1 MKGHR
6 SWVMVLVAMMMF
18 GFVADVRSDNKVLGE
33 IQLRGTGRT
42 ENLAA
47 VWIDGQYVG
56 YLKELK
62 GSKKLLLLPGQHVV
76 TVRQAGYQD
85 LSQTVLIEPGQ
96 KRVISVTLDRDP
108 RVTYPNVTA
117 EVKMQVQPKRAA
129 VFVDEQ
135 FVGHVNEFDGLGQAL
150 LLAPGVHH
158 MKITLPGY
166 LPFDTQIDLRENQKF
181 ELKTDLQKG
190 SVLQEGPPIRERA
203 SQ

>member
-1 MKGHR
+1 MRGHR
-6 SWVMVLVAMMMF
+6 PWLMAFATIIML

-33 IQLRGTGRT
+33 IQLHGTGRI
-42 ENLAA
+42 ESLAG

-62 GSKKLLLLPGQHVV
+62 DSKKLLLLPGQHVI

-85 LSQTVLIEPGQ
+85 FKQTVLIEPAQ
-96 KRVISVTLDRDP
+96 KRVISVTLDRDS
-108 RVTYPNVTA
+108 RVMYPSVTA
-117 EVKMQVQPKRAA
+117 EVKMHVQPKRAA

-135 FVGHVNEFDGLGQAL
+135 FVGHVDEFDSIGQAL
-150 LLAPGVHH
+150 LLAPGVHNVR
-158 MKITLPGY
+158 ITLPGY
-166 LPFDTQIDLRENQKF
+166 LPFDTQIELRKNQKF

>member
-6 SWVMVLVAMMMF
+6 PWLMVFAAMMVF

-33 IQLRGTGRT
+33 IQLHGTGRT
-42 ENLAA
+42 EKLAA

-62 GSKKLLLLPGQHVV
+62 GSNKLLLLPGQHVV

-85 LSQTVLIEPGQ
+85 LNQTVLIEPGQ
-96 KRVISVTLDRDP
+96 KRVIGVTLDRDP
-108 RVTYPNVTA
+108 RVVYPTVTC
-117 EVKMQVQPKRAA
+117 EVKIEVQPKRAA

-135 FVGHVNEFDGLGQAL
+135 FVGHVAEFNGMGQAL

-158 MKITLPGY
+158 VKITLPGY
-166 LPFDTQIDLRENQKF
+166 LPFDTQIDLRDNQKF

-190 SVLQEGPPIRERA
+190 SVMQEGPPIRERA